1 MIGRTERSMGET
13 PFFSNKTSSS
23 NIECVYVIV
32 IVELSLSSGERK
44 VYGGMGLRGSIGIG
58 TQRFRYITIPCMEFK
73 VPA

>member
-32 IVELSLSSGERK
+32 IVELSREESLWWNGFT
-44 VYGGMGLRGSIGIG
+44 GIN
-58 TQRFRYITIPCMEFK
+58 RDRHATI
-73 VPA
+73 

>member
-32 IVELSLSSGERK
+32 IVELSRVARGKFMVEW
-44 VYGGMGLRGSIGIG
+44 VYGD
-58 TQRFRYITIPCMEFK
+58 Q
-73 VPA
+73 